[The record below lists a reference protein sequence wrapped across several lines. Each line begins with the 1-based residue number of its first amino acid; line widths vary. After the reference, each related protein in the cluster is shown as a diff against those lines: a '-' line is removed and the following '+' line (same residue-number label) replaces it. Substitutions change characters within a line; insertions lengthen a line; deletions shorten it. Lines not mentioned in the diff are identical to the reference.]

1 MICNYYYIGILTFL
15 NFVSGSNLMTFISQI
30 EPLNGGN
37 YSKWK
42 EQVEMTLALADIDLA
57 SYLTVPLEP
66 VAPVRAQNES
76 STD

>member
-57 SYLTVPLEP
+57 SYLTVPSRTCGTSEGS
-66 VAPVRAQNES
+66 E
-76 STD
+76 